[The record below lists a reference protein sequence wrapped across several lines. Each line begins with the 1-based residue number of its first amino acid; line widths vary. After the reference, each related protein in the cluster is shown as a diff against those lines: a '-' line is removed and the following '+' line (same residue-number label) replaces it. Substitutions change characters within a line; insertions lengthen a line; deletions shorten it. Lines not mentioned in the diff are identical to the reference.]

1 VSSKLQTH
9 EDFVK
14 LIETLERSVST
25 NPALLGSWIELER
38 LYRAVGDTTRA
49 QVAVRHRETLERLPP
64 AVVAA
69 GSLFSTGELTAAQR
83 VLQEFLREHAGH
95 PEALRLL
102 GRIAHQCQ
110 QLDDASR
117 LFEEVLRVAPD
128 YRAARADYVRTLIE
142 QRAYPQAQ
150 QQLGEL
156 LEREPDNGDYLVLG
170 ATIQAGLG
178 QHERAITTYR
188 RVLAVAPGRVH
199 LYLLLGNS
207 LKAVGRQQEAIDAYQ
222 TAATHRPGLGDAYW
236 SLANLKTYRFSDEE
250 IERMRAL
257 SAAASTSVVDRYHVC
272 FALGKALEDRAQYA
286 DSWRCYELGNRL
298 KSIQTPHDPRAIERQ
313 VDHLIATFGTDR
325 FASQAGVSHP
335 RKTPIFIVGLPRSGS
350 TLVEQILASHS
361 CVEGTQEL
369 PILSRVLCED
379 YRLSGERYLAQAQAY
394 TSSERPLFIDK
405 MPNNFWHIGLIHLLL
420 PTAKIIDVRRD
431 PVACCLSNFKQLY
444 AAGQGF
450 TYSLDALARYYK
462 SYVRLMNH
470 WDEVLPNRVLHVRYE
485 DLIEDL
491 GTQVQ
496 RLLAHCGLEPE
507 PECLQFHRTARA
519 ISTASSEQVRQPI
532 NRRGLTDWR
541 HFEPWLAPLQEA
553 LA

>member
-1 VSSKLQTH
+1 VSSKLQPR
-9 EDFVK
+9 EYFVK
-14 LIETLERSVST
+14 LIETLERSVGT
-25 NPALLGSWIELER
+25 NPAHLTSWRELER
-38 LYRAVGDTTRA
+38 LYRAMGDTSRA
-49 QVAVRHRETLERLPP
+49 AVAAGHRETLERLPP

-69 GSLFSTGELTAAQR
+69 GSLFSTGELAAAQR
-83 VLQEFLREHAGH
+83 VLQEFVREHARH

-110 QLDDASR
+110 QLDEAAG
-117 LFEEVLRVAPD
+117 LFREVLSVAPD

-150 QQLGEL
+150 QQLDAL
-156 LEREPDNGDYLVLG
+156 REREPDNWDYLVLD

-188 RVLAVAPGRVH
+188 RVLAAAPGWVH

-207 LKAVGRQQEAIDAYQ
+207 LKAVGRQPEAIDAYQ
-222 TAATHRPGLGDAYW
+222 AAAMHRPGLGDAYW

-257 SAAASTSVVDRYHVC
+257 SAAATTPVVDRYHVC

-298 KSIQTPHDPRAIERQ
+298 KSMQTPHDPQATERQ
-313 VDHLIATFGTDR
+313 VERLIETFGADR
-325 FASQAGVSHP
+325 FASQAGVSNP
-335 RKTPIFIVGLPRSGS
+335 QRTPIFIVGLPRSGS

-369 PILSRVLCED
+369 PILSQVLGAD
-379 YRLSGERYLAQAQAY
+379 HRLAGQRYLEQAQPY
-394 TSSERPLFIDK
+394 TSSGRPLFIDK
-405 MPNNFWHIGLIHLLL
+405 MPNNFWHIGLIHLML
-420 PTAKIIDVRRD
+420 PGAKIIDVRRA
-431 PVACCLSNFKQLY
+431 PLPCCVSNFRQLY

-470 WDEVLPNRVLHVRYE
+470 WDEVLPGRVLHVAYE
-485 DLIEDL
+485 DLVEDL
-491 GTQVQ
+491 ETQVG
-496 RLLAHCGLEPE
+496 RLLRHCGLEPE
-507 PECLQFHRTARA
+507 PACLQFHRTARS
-519 ISTASSEQVRQPI
+519 INTASSEQVRQPLF
-532 NRRGLTDWR
+532 RRGLTDWQ
-541 HFEPWLAPLQEA
+541 HFEPWLAPLREA

>member
-9 EDFVK
+9 EDFVT
-14 LIETLERSVST
+14 LVETLERSVSI

-38 LYRAVGDTTRA
+38 LYRAMGDTTRA

-64 AVVAA
+64 ALVEA
-69 GSLFSTGELTAAQR
+69 GSLFSTGELAAAHHL
-83 VLQEFLREHAGH
+83 LQEFLREHARH
-95 PEALRLL
+95 AEALRLL
-102 GRIAHQCQ
+102 GRIAHQRQ
-110 QLDDASR
+110 RLDEAAS
-117 LFEEVLRVAPD
+117 LFEEVLSITPD

-150 QQLGEL
+150 QHLGEL
-156 LEREPDNGDYLVLG
+156 LEREPDNWDYLVLG

-188 RVLAVAPGRVH
+188 RVLAVAPGWVH

-222 TAATHRPGLGDAYW
+222 AAATQRPGLGDAYW
-236 SLANLKTYRFSDEE
+236 SLANLKTYRFSDAE
-250 IERMRAL
+250 IARMRAL
-257 SAAASTSVVDRYHVC
+257 SAAATTSVVDRYHVC

-286 DSWRCYELGNRL
+286 DSWRSYELGNRL
-298 KSIQTPHDPRAIERQ
+298 KSMQAPHDPRAIERQ
-313 VDHLIATFGTDR
+313 VERLIETFGPDR
-325 FASQAGVSHP
+325 FAAQSGVSHP
-335 RKTPIFIVGLPRSGS
+335 RRTPIFIVGLPRSGS

-369 PILSRVLCED
+369 PILGRVLCED

-405 MPNNFWHIGLIHLLL
+405 MPDNFRHIGLIHLLL

-470 WDEVLPNRVLHVRYE
+470 WEQVLPKRVLQVRYE

-491 GTQVQ
+491 ETQVQ
-496 RLLAHCGLEPE
+496 RLLSYCGLQPE
-507 PECLQFHRTARA
+507 PGCLQFHHTARA
-519 ISTASSEQVRQPI
+519 INTASSEQVRQPL

-541 HFEPWLAPLQEA
+541 NFEPWLAPLREA

>member
-1 VSSKLQTH
+1 LV
-9 EDFVK
+9 
-14 LIETLERSVST
+14 ETLERSVSI

-38 LYRAVGDTTRA
+38 LYRAIGDTTRA

-69 GSLFSTGELTAAQR
+69 GSLFSTGELAAAQR
-83 VLQEFLREHAGH
+83 VLQEFLRENATH

-110 QLDDASR
+110 QLDEASR
-117 LFEEVLRVAPD
+117 LFEEVLRVVPD

-156 LEREPDNGDYLVLG
+156 LEREPDNWDYLVLG
-170 ATIQAGLG
+170 ATIEAGLG

-188 RVLAVAPGRVH
+188 RVLAVAPGWVH

-207 LKAVGRQQEAIDAYQ
+207 LKAVGRPQEAIDAYQ
-222 TAATHRPGLGDAYW
+222 AAATHRPGLGDAYW

-257 SAAASTSVVDRYHVC
+257 SAAATTSVVDRYHVC

-298 KSIQTPHDPRAIERQ
+298 KSMQTPHDPRAIERQ
-313 VDHLIATFGTDR
+313 VDHLIETFGTDR

-335 RKTPIFIVGLPRSGS
+335 RRTPVFIVGLPRSGS

-361 CVEGTQEL
+361 CVEGTHEL

-379 YRLSGERYLAQAQAY
+379 SRLSGERYLAQAQAY
-394 TSSERPLFIDK
+394 TSSQRPLFIDK
-405 MPNNFWHIGLIHLLL
+405 MPNNFWHIGQIHLLL

-431 PVACCLSNFKQLY
+431 PLACCLSNFKQLY

-450 TYSLDALARYYK
+450 TYRLDALARYYK

-485 DLIEDL
+485 DLVEDL
-491 GTQVQ
+491 ATQVQ
-496 RLLAHCGLEPE
+496 RLLSYCGLEPE
-507 PECLQFHRTARA
+507 PGCLQFHHTARA

>member
-1 VSSKLQTH
+1 MSSKLQTH
-9 EDFVK
+9 EHFVK
-14 LIETLERSVST
+14 LVETLERSVSI
-25 NPALLGSWIELER
+25 NPALLDSWIELER
-38 LYRAVGDTTRA
+38 LYRAMGDATRA
-49 QVAVRHRETLERLPP
+49 QIAVRHRETLERLPA
-64 AVVAA
+64 AVVEA
-69 GSLFSTGELTAAQR
+69 GSLFSTGELAAAQR
-83 VLQEFLREHAGH
+83 VLQEFLREHARH

-117 LFEEVLRVAPD
+117 LFEEVLSLAPD

-156 LEREPDNGDYLVLG
+156 LEREPDNWDYLVLC

-188 RVLAVAPGRVH
+188 RVLAVAPSWVH

-207 LKAVGRQQEAIDAYQ
+207 LKAVGRQQEAIDAYHA
-222 TAATHRPGLGDAYW
+222 AATHRPGLGDAYW

-257 SAAASTSVVDRYHVC
+257 SAAATTSVVDRYHVC

-298 KSIQTPHDPRAIERQ
+298 KSMQTPHDPRAIERQ
-313 VDHLIATFGTDR
+313 VDHLIETFGTDR

-335 RKTPIFIVGLPRSGS
+335 RRTPIFIVGLPRSGS

-379 YRLSGERYLAQAQAY
+379 YRVSGERYLAQAQAY
-394 TSSERPLFIDK
+394 TASERPLFIDK
-405 MPNNFWHIGLIHLLL
+405 MPNNFWHIGRIHLML
-420 PTAKIIDVRRD
+420 PTAKIIDVRRE
-431 PVACCLSNFKQLY
+431 PLACCLSNFKQLY

-450 TYSLDALARYYK
+450 TYSLHALARYYK

-491 GTQVQ
+491 ENQVQ
-496 RLLAHCGLEPE
+496 RLLAHCGLDPE
-507 PECLQFHRTARA
+507 PGCLQFHRTARA
-519 ISTASSEQVRQPI
+519 IGTASSEQVRQPI